1 MAEGEKRVME
11 ILTQAIPKM
20 TELERERM
28 IGFAEGLAYQH
39 QDEAQKITIRQEVQ

>member
-28 IGFAEGLAYQH
+28 IGFAEGLTYQH
-39 QDEAQKITIRQEVQ
+39 QDEAQKKAAKREA